1 MPHVKLGNK
10 LCIMEVPVGVPLSY
24 HLVPGRDHFLFNMI
38 LLSHQYFGRTRS

>member
-24 HLVPGRDHFLFNMI
+24 HLVTGRDHFLFNM
-38 LLSHQYFGRTRS
+38 SHQYFGRTRS